1 MALIKQGQP
10 VQLNRATYF
19 GANAVKLKLATL
31 CLLPLFGLAEAKP
44 RFTGH
49 DVSGIYACEGD
60 DAIEGKYTG
69 QITFKLIPEHSVGDN
84 GSYFFKLE
92 APPHGLYIGYAAM
105 QGNAASI
112 YFANTDTSTKDFG
125 TGIATFKKDSNGK
138 WTFKKFYYEP
148 EYKGGN
154 HGYEICKQN

>member
-19 GANAVKLKLATL
+19 GANAVKLKLAAL

-69 QITFKLIPEHSVGDN
+69 QITFK
-84 GSYFFKLE
+84 
-92 APPHGLYIGYAAM
+92 
-105 QGNAASI
+105 
-112 YFANTDTSTKDFG
+112 
-125 TGIATFKKDSNGK
+125 
-138 WTFKKFYYEP
+138 
-148 EYKGGN
+148 
-154 HGYEICKQN
+154 